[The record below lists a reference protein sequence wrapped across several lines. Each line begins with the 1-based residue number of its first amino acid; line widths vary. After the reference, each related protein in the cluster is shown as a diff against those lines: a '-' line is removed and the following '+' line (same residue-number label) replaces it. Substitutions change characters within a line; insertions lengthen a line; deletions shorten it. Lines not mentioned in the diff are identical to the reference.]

1 MIKESYQIIFVVL
14 VNIMSQLT
22 FPTQKLQ
29 FILLLKR
36 VYIIGLYQM
45 FHCYTTTHVNLT
57 SRYFAVPGQGFP
69 PRALL
74 LTAILHLAFPS
85 HLPLTTASDCVDM
98 HGGFVFRSESGQT
111 ALPSV
116 LPQRAFSIL
125 ITPAGQRSSI
135 LPSRH
140 TMTVSIT
147 KKRKR
152 TQP

>member
-1 MIKESYQIIFVVL
+1 
-14 VNIMSQLT
+14 
-22 FPTQKLQ
+22 
-29 FILLLKR
+29 
-36 VYIIGLYQM
+36 M

-57 SRYFAVPGQGFP
+57 SRYLAVPGQGFP

-147 KKRKR
+147 KKKEKDS
-152 TQP
+152 TIDLNTFCVLFIPLFLVNKWLLFFNAYHKTIMTLSGLVHTKVA

>member
-1 MIKESYQIIFVVL
+1 MG
-14 VNIMSQLT
+14 
-22 FPTQKLQ
+22 
-29 FILLLKR
+29 
-36 VYIIGLYQM
+36 YIIRLYQM

-57 SRYFAVPGQGFP
+57 SRYLAVPGQGFP